1 VIATSH
7 PSSRSSTPRARP
19 VLGTGA
25 PLAGCAFLVAAA
37 LAALAGAGCGHGESP
52 RVRVVNAS
60 GRRLDALWVRTEHD
74 SVRVPA
80 LAPGESVEVRPS
92 VHGEDLMWITGRFGA
107 RPIESHGGEYVEGTG
122 GYRFRAVVDSAGHA
136 ELRFVR
142 LGLW

>member
-1 VIATSH
+1 VF
-7 PSSRSSTPRARP
+7 
-19 VLGTGA
+19 LG
-25 PLAGCAFLVAAA
+25 LAGFAT
-37 LAALAGAGCGHGESP
+37 LAATGCGHGESP

-74 SVRVPA
+74 SVHVPA
-80 LAPGESVEVRPS
+80 LAPGESVEVRPH
-92 VHGEDLMWITGRFGA
+92 VHGEDLMWIAGRFGG
-107 RPIESHGGEYVEGTG
+107 RSVESNGGEYVEGTG